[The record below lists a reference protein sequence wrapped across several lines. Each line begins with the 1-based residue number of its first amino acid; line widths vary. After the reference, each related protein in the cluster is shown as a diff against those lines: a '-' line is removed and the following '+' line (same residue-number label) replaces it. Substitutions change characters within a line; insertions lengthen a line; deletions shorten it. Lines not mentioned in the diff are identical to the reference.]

1 MKNDIWIDRFLWCAA
16 FLSMSSL
23 GNATA
28 EADMVLI
35 SDNVIL
41 MSSDRSASSLPLAV
55 AVDGDKINW
64 VGPREE
70 ATWIER
76 VGQRLVLPPSLGS
89 LFRRMPVAEKR
100 PGAPKA
106 ARLGES

>member
-16 FLSMSSL
+16 FLSISSL

-41 MSSDRSASSLPLAV
+41 LSSDRPASSLPLAV
-55 AVDGDKINW
+55 AVDGDRI
-64 VGPREE
+64 
-70 ATWIER
+70 T
-76 VGQRLVLPPSLGS
+76 LSLIHI
-89 LFRRMPVAEKR
+89 
-100 PGAPKA
+100 
-106 ARLGES
+106 